1 MAYHIPDIH
10 KPALVDRPWEA
21 GVYVGVPNAVKSAA
35 ASRTVVS
42 YNPLV
47 SIPGSTKIVSNSKAQ
62 TTGSAT
68 SGSNQITVA
77 DASTFAVGHCI
88 EIGSIVQFR
97 IMGGCVNTGTLK
109 LNISNHSYN
118 VPLTAG
124 QTAQQVA
131 TEIAAIPTFRGVFS
145 APVSDGGGWLVVAR
159 TQIDDFGFANF
170 PGHAIFEQGTGVTFD
185 PIGYSYEGVN
195 YGVVSTFTGKRAEVT
210 AKVGNVLTLSQTIP
224 GTVTDVLVN
233 HDDGPAV
240 QAAINALSAN
250 EKLVMPSGLDLR
262 IGTQFSISDKDDI
275 TVDMN
280 YAHCDLWG
288 SASSSSVSH
297 SGDGYYNQTPAAQ
310 VTAGATKGSTSV
322 TVTSSAHWSVGSVF
336 KFNFGNDT
344 ALPVIAGG
352 YDNTTSAEGG
362 YYYGGQR
369 DMYAIITG
377 IPNGTTIE
385 FDPPLYEDFS
395 GVITYAWGDSPVIK
409 RTGFE
414 NCTYDAINSAAGSHG
429 GLYYA
434 YACWLKNVK
443 VSNGRNAMMGTT
455 HSLKCEMDGVFADR
469 IAGGGTNKL
478 GIAVGGTTNFLLVNS
493 IMYGMAPLSEVN
505 GATWSAFAYNAML
518 YSEDDNVSAPG
529 ADFNIH
535 AAHPSYNL
543 VEGLWINGGFILD
556 GYHGSSSHWTLFRNH
571 MDSSNG
577 WPPTVGYSGIK
588 GPVIFKR
595 FSRHCAV
602 VGNQLLSSRSDQW
615 GGPGYNVIG
624 EPNIGNNSWTGEVED
639 SDWPEYIRALN
650 PTAGCNLVTTQ
661 ASPWQ
666 GRITSPVDLF
676 LDSDNYQPAFS
687 NPAADIWVNK
697 RFQYNI
703 VGVEDARNAIVD
715 KADSGATP
723 DSFTGQSVA
732 VWPKQHNYQQLDKQV
747 EATTLIAG
755 NNSVFTNGVSSAQLT
770 AIGNDA
776 PLASMIWATRPAWLD
791 EEETA
796 LDTTFEFP
804 AFGPVTGDLQHRNEA
819 IAAIPAGFRVSL
831 AFTPRLQAAL
841 INTLGTTL
849 TLQFNKPM
857 QFGAGGY
864 GGFTITNVASPVTLG
879 TPTGEGTTSLV
890 FPLSRTVLDFENEQP
905 RLTYINPGNGLEDL
919 NENDLDDISL
929 LSVNNGSLQVGN
941 VTEFLTLTGPE
952 DTDSDT
958 SSHVYGAFVQKLTV
972 PSACTATKIRVYV
985 SNENGQ
991 PPYNG
996 PRVALFSM
1004 SGSTGTLISTGNLNY
1019 TGTNRWC
1026 SATLTPPVEIAAGT
1040 YAIAVRPS
1048 GSGPQFRTKAV
1059 GTSDLLFASTEGGF
1073 YSEFPTMNLGAADYN
1088 YTWLVG
1094 LRVTLP
1100 PDPNTPS
1107 SLTANAVSSSQIDLT
1122 WVDESED
1129 ETGFKIEMAIGA
1141 GGYSLIHTTAA
1152 GVESYSVTGLAAST
1166 LHTFRVSAAGP
1177 GGDSDYSNTASD
1189 TTDAPPVVPPAMN
1202 IGTLN
1207 VTTIRLG

>member
-1 MAYHIPDIH
+1 MAFHIPNIH
-10 KPALVDRPWEA
+10 KPLLVDRPWLA
-21 GVYVGVPNAVKSAA
+21 GTYVGVPDAVKAA
-35 ASRTVVS
+35 AATRTAVS

-62 TTGSAT
+62 TTCTTT
-68 SGSNQITVA
+68 SGSNQITVD

-97 IMGGCVNTGTLK
+97 ITGNCLNTGTLK

-118 VPLTAG
+118 IPLTAG
-124 QTAQQVA
+124 NTPA
-131 TEIAAIPTFRGVFS
+131 EIANAIAAFPTFRGVFS
-145 APVSDGGGWLVVAR
+145 TPVNDGIGWLVVGR
-159 TQIDDFGFANF
+159 TFIDDFGFANF
-170 PGHAIFEQGTGVTFD
+170 PGHAIFEQGTGVTFS
-185 PIGYSYEGVN
+185 PIGYNYEGTN
-195 YGVVSTFTGKRAEVT
+195 YGVVSTFPGLRAEIT
-210 AKVGNVLTLSQTIP
+210 AKAGNVLTLSQTLSHS
-224 GTVTDVLVN
+224 VTDVILN

-288 SASSSSVSH
+288 SAASSSVSH
-297 SGDGYYNQTPAAQ
+297 SGDGYYNQQPVAQ
-310 VTAGATKGSTSV
+310 VTAGATKGSSSV

-344 ALPVIAGG
+344 SLPVMAGG

-385 FDPPLYEDFS
+385 FDPPLYEDFT

-493 IMYGMAPLSEVN
+493 ICYGMAPLSEVN
-505 GATWSAFAYNAML
+505 GATWSAFCYNAML

-543 VEGLWINGGFILD
+543 VEGVWINGGFILD
-556 GYHGSSSHWTLFRNH
+556 GYHGSSSHWTLFRSH
-571 MDSSNG
+571 FDSSNY
-577 WPPTVGYSGIK
+577 WPPDITYAGIK
-588 GPVIFKR
+588 GPIIFKR
-595 FSRHCAV
+595 FTRHCAI
-602 VGNQLLSSRSDQW
+602 VGNQMLSSRSDQW

-624 EPNIGNNSWTGEVED
+624 EPNIGNNSWTGEVENN
-639 SDWPEYIRALN
+639 DWPEYIRSLN
-650 PTAGCNLVTTQ
+650 PTAGCDLVTTQ

-666 GRITSPVDLF
+666 GRITSPVDMF
-676 LDSDNYQPAFS
+676 QDSDNYQPAFS
-687 NPAADIWVNK
+687 NPAADVWVNK
-697 RFQYNI
+697 RWQYNI
-703 VGVEDARNAIVD
+703 VGIEDARNAIVD
-715 KADSGATP
+715 KADSGSTP

-732 VWPKQHNYQQLDKQV
+732 VWAKQHNYQQLDKKV

-776 PLASMIWATRPAWLD
+776 PLDSMVYASRPAWFD
-791 EEETA
+791 VEETA
-796 LDTTFEFP
+796 LDATFEFP
-804 AFGPVTGDLQHRNEA
+804 PFGPVAGDLQHRNEA

-831 AFTPRLQAAL
+831 AFIPRLQAAL

-857 QFGAGGY
+857 EFGVGGT
-864 GGFTITNVASPVTLG
+864 GGFTLTNVASALTLG
-879 TPTGEGTTSLV
+879 TPTGAGTTSIV
-890 FPLSRTVLDFENEQP
+890 FPLSRTALDAENEQP
-905 RLTYINPGNGLEDL
+905 RLTYINPGNGLQDV
-919 NENDLDDISL
+919 NGNDLDNISL
-929 LSVNNGSLQVGN
+929 LSVNNGSLQAGN
-941 VTEFLTLTGPE
+941 VTEFFTLSGPE
-952 DTDSDT
+952 DTDADASA
-958 SSHVYGAFVQKLTV
+958 HVYGAFIQKITV
-972 PSACTATKIRVYV
+972 PSACTVTKIRVYI
-985 SNENGQ
+985 SGENGQ

-996 PRVALFSM
+996 PGVALFSV
-1004 SGSTGTLISTGNLNY
+1004 SGSVGTKLSVGNLNY

-1026 SATLTPPVEIAAGT
+1026 SATMVPPVEIEPGE
-1040 YAIAVRPS
+1040 YAIAVRPT
-1048 GSGPQFRTKAV
+1048 GSGPLFRVKNT
-1059 GTSDLLFASTEGGF
+1059 GTSDMMFASQESGF
-1073 YSEFPTMNLGAADYN
+1073 FSEFPTFNFGTPEYN
-1088 YTWLVG
+1088 HTWLVG
-1094 LRVTLP
+1094 LRVTLAEVA
-1100 PDPNTPS
+1100 DLTEVYSIAVTPLSRS
-1107 SLTANAVSSSQIDLT
+1107 SIRLTWQQDGVNVDGFHIYSLAADSSSTLVGDAGSGVRTFDVTNLLTDCFYTFYITPYNESGDGTYTLTASARTFPPTLRSSFAQRY
-1122 WVDESED
+1122 
-1129 ETGFKIEMAIGA
+1129 AIP
-1141 GGYSLIHTTAA
+1141 TT
-1152 GVESYSVTGLAAST
+1152 
-1166 LHTFRVSAAGP
+1166 
-1177 GGDSDYSNTASD
+1177 
-1189 TTDAPPVVPPAMN
+1189 
-1202 IGTLN
+1202 
-1207 VTTIRLG
+1207 